1 MKKIFRKLLGL
12 AARDAEIERL
22 KRELQEANNGISEL
36 EAMIVVKD
44 SRLDFLESQN
54 HNYEILIKDSI
65 LRASGKPGLF
75 RVVKGRLI

>member
-1 MKKIFRKLLGL
+1 MKKYLRKLLGL

-22 KRELQEANNGISEL
+22 KRELQEANNRVSEL

-54 HNYEILIKDSI
+54 HVHEILIKDSI
-65 LRASGKPGLF
+65 LLASGKPGLF
-75 RVVKGRLI
+75 RVVHGCSD